1 MKSGAGK
8 LKSVYSQDIMSVHM
22 SGEHLGS
29 MSNVRVS
36 CPADLQTFEK
46 LLVAQQMSQMSMERF
61 LYQVGLYCRIRAHSH
76 VCEAHWSSS
85 L

>member
-36 CPADLQTFEK
+36 CPADLQTFET
-46 LLVAQQMSQMSMERF
+46 LFVPQHMSQRSILIYF
-61 LYQVGLYCRIRAHSH
+61 LYQVEWYYDFRARLH
-76 VCEAHWSSS
+76 V
-85 L
+85 